1 MLWHEWQTL
10 CAYGHGKLLLR
21 GEYMKAVLKQL
32 RQTQAK
38 SCGECVRKDTIA
50 PTLKMNKIRSP

>member
-1 MLWHEWQTL
+1 
-10 CAYGHGKLLLR
+10 
-21 GEYMKAVLKQL
+21 MKAVLKQL